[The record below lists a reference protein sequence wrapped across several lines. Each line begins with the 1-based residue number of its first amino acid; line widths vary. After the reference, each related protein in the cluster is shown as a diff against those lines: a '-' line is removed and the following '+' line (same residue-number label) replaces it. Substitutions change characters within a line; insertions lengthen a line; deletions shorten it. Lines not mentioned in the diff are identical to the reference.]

1 MTSKD
6 NIIYYTITAV
16 VFVGIVVCSLLFH
29 NPGQPA
35 NDDSERRSMT
45 EIISTIV
52 IAAATVVTATATVIL
67 AKITSRY
74 AETTDKILKA
84 SNKPEILVSLVP
96 HEIYTNTI
104 YLCIQNV
111 GTGFATD
118 IKLTS
123 VPSFAPLLPG
133 NRSLEEFGI
142 FKQGIDY
149 LGPGNKVQI
158 FLFWT
163 HHLPTLPTQSLTIT
177 VNYKDC
183 EPKNGIEFL
192 LDFTMWEGVGQQ
204 FTQLEPIA
212 EIEKV
217 LKEDI
222 AEALKGIE
230 RKL

>member
-1 MTSKD
+1 
-6 NIIYYTITAV
+6 
-16 VFVGIVVCSLLFH
+16 
-29 NPGQPA
+29 
-35 NDDSERRSMT
+35 MT
-45 EIISTIV
+45 EIINTIV
-52 IAAATVVTATATVIL
+52 IAVSPFVTAAATIVL
-67 AKITSRY
+67 AWITWRY
-74 AETTDKILKA
+74 VRLTKEYVHLTGEILKA

-96 HEIYTNTI
+96 HEIYTNSI

-111 GTGFATD
+111 GTGFAAD
-118 IKLTS
+118 IKLTCD
-123 VPSFAPLLPG
+123 PSFDSLLPD
-133 NRSLEEFGI
+133 NRSLKEFGI
-142 FKQGIDY
+142 FKKGIDY

-163 HHLPTLPTQSLTIT
+163 HCLPTLPTQSLTIA

-217 LKEDI
+217 LKGDI

>member
-1 MTSKD
+1 MSWLIELLEA
-6 NIIYYTITAV
+6 NNGAIIAFSALITAIATGV
-16 VFVGIVVCSLLFH
+16 LAVITYWY
-29 NPGQPA
+29 A
-35 NDDSERRSMT
+35 KMT
-45 EIISTIV
+45 
-52 IAAATVVTATATVIL
+52 
-67 AKITSRY
+67 R
-74 AETTDKILKA
+74 KILKA

-96 HEIYTNTI
+96 HEIYTNSI

-118 IKLTS
+118 IKLTCI
-123 VPSFAPLLPG
+123 PSFDPLLPG

-163 HHLPTLPTQSLTIT
+163 HCLPKLPTQSLTIT

-183 EPKNGIEFL
+183 EPKNGIKFL

-217 LKEDI
+217 LKGDI

>member
-1 MTSKD
+1 MSWLESVNNFLNAND
-6 NIIYYTITAV
+6 GTITA
-16 VFVGIVVCSLLFH
+16 I
-29 NPGQPA
+29 
-35 NDDSERRSMT
+35 
-45 EIISTIV
+45 
-52 IAAATVVTATATVIL
+52 ATVVL
-67 AKITSRY
+67 AIITFWY
-74 AETTDKILKA
+74 ARLTRGMLKA

-104 YLCIQNV
+104 YLCIQNI
-111 GTGFATD
+111 GTGFAID

-123 VPSFAPLLPG
+123 VPPFAPRLPG

-163 HHLPTLPTQSLTIT
+163 DDLPKLPTQSLIIT

-192 LDFTMWEGVGQQ
+192 LDFTMWDGVGQQ

-217 LKEDI
+217 LKGDI
-222 AEALKGIE
+222 AKALKGIE
-230 RKL
+230 KKL

>member
-1 MTSKD
+1 MTDRD
-6 NIIYYTITAV
+6 NIIYSTITVV

-29 NPGQPA
+29 NPGQPT
-35 NDDSERRSMT
+35 NGVSER
-45 EIISTIV
+45 ENISTRISAV
-52 IAAATVVTATATVIL
+52 APFVTAAATIVLVG
-67 AKITSRY
+67 ITWWYVRLTSQ
-74 AETTDKILKA
+74 ILKA

-111 GTGFATD
+111 GTGFAAD

-123 VPSFAPLLPG
+123 VPSFAPRFPG

-158 FLFWT
+158 FLFST
-163 HHLPTLPTQSLTIT
+163 DDLPTLPTQSLTIT

>member
-1 MTSKD
+1 MSWLESVNNFLNAND
-6 NIIYYTITAV
+6 GTITA
-16 VFVGIVVCSLLFH
+16 I
-29 NPGQPA
+29 
-35 NDDSERRSMT
+35 
-45 EIISTIV
+45 
-52 IAAATVVTATATVIL
+52 ATVVL
-67 AKITSRY
+67 AIITFWY
-74 AETTDKILKA
+74 ARLTRGILKA

-104 YLCIQNV
+104 YLCIQNI
-111 GTGFATD
+111 GTGSATD

-123 VPSFAPLLPG
+123 DSSFTPHLPSNRPL
-133 NRSLEEFGI
+133 EKFGI

-163 HHLPTLPTQSLTIT
+163 DDLPKLSTQSLTIT

-183 EPKNGIEFL
+183 KPKNGKEFL
-192 LDFTMWEGVGQQ
+192 LDFTIWEGVGQQ

-217 LKEDI
+217 LKGDI

>member
-1 MTSKD
+1 MSWLESV
-6 NIIYYTITAV
+6 NNFLNANNGTITA
-16 VFVGIVVCSLLFH
+16 I
-29 NPGQPA
+29 
-35 NDDSERRSMT
+35 
-45 EIISTIV
+45 
-52 IAAATVVTATATVIL
+52 ATVIL
-67 AKITSRY
+67 AIITFWY
-74 AETTDKILKA
+74 ARLTREMLKA

-104 YLCIQNV
+104 YLCVQNI

-123 VPSFAPLLPG
+123 APSFTPRLPG

-142 FKQGIDY
+142 FKQGINY

-163 HHLPTLPTQSLTIT
+163 ADLPELPTQSLTIT

-183 EPKNGIEFL
+183 KPKNGIEFP
-192 LDFTMWEGVGQQ
+192 LDFTVWEGVGQQ
-204 FTQLEPIA
+204 FSQLEPIA

-217 LKEDI
+217 LREDI

-230 RKL
+230 QKL